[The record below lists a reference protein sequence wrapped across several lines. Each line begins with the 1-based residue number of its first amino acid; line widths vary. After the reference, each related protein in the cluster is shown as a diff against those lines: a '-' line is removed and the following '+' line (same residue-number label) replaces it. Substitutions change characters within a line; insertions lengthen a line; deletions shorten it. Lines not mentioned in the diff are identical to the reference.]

1 MATFTKKSHFRNPR
15 SSLVYQNA
23 TFWNTLLIN
32 IYIYESAALNTD
44 NSISSKLK
52 YYRKLNGLTRRQLEI
67 QANIPM
73 NSIKK
78 YEDKNIYPNKEVSK
92 KLAAFFKLDTKY
104 FYDSMYEEDLDISTT
119 LSTFMNNNNLS
130 IKSLVKLINISEET
144 VSSWLSNKQPI
155 SRKSYYKLKELGVLP

>member
-1 MATFTKKSHFRNPR
+1 MAWA
-15 SSLVYQNA
+15 SLVYQNA

-32 IYIYESAALNTD
+32 IYIYESDALNTD

-67 QANIPM
+67 QINIPM

-92 KLAAFFKLDTKY
+92 KLAAFFKLDTNCY
-104 FYDSMYEEDLDISTT
+104 
-119 LSTFMNNNNLS
+119 
-130 IKSLVKLINISEET
+130 
-144 VSSWLSNKQPI
+144 
-155 SRKSYYKLKELGVLP
+155 

>member
-1 MATFTKKSHFRNPR
+1 M
-15 SSLVYQNA
+15 
-23 TFWNTLLIN
+23 
-32 IYIYESAALNTD
+32 YESAALNTD

-78 YEDKNIYPNKEVSK
+78 YEDKNIYPTKEVSK

-155 SRKSYYKLKELGVLP
+155 SRKSYNKLKELGVLT

>member
-1 MATFTKKSHFRNPR
+1 M
-15 SSLVYQNA
+15 
-23 TFWNTLLIN
+23 
-32 IYIYESAALNTD
+32 YESVALNKD

-67 QANIPM
+67 QVNIPM

-78 YEDKNIYPNKEVSK
+78 YEDKNIYPTKEVSK
-92 KLAAFFKLDTKY
+92 KLAVSFKLDTKY
-104 FYDSMYEEDLDISTT
+104 FYDSMYEDDIDISAA

-144 VSSWLSNKQPI
+144 VSSWLSNKHPI
-155 SRKSYYKLKELGVLP
+155 SRKSYNKLKELGVL

>member
-1 MATFTKKSHFRNPR
+1 M
-15 SSLVYQNA
+15 
-23 TFWNTLLIN
+23 
-32 IYIYESAALNTD
+32 YESAALNTD

-78 YEDKNIYPNKEVSK
+78 YEDKNIYPTKEVSM
-92 KLAAFFKLDTKY
+92 KLAVFFKLDTKY

-130 IKSLVKLINISEET
+130 IKSLVKLINISEKT

-155 SRKSYYKLKELGVLP
+155 SRKSYYKLKELGVL

>member
-1 MATFTKKSHFRNPR
+1 M
-15 SSLVYQNA
+15 
-23 TFWNTLLIN
+23 
-32 IYIYESAALNTD
+32 YESAALNTD

-78 YEDKNIYPNKEVSK
+78 YEDKNIYPTKEVSK
-92 KLAAFFKLDTKY
+92 KLATFFKLDTKY
-104 FYDSMYEEDLDISTT
+104 FYDSMYEVDIDISTT

-155 SRKSYYKLKELGVLP
+155 SRKSYNKLKELGVLT

>member
-1 MATFTKKSHFRNPR
+1 M
-15 SSLVYQNA
+15 
-23 TFWNTLLIN
+23 
-32 IYIYESAALNTD
+32 YESAALNTD

-92 KLAAFFKLDTKY
+92 KLAFFFKLDTKY
-104 FYDSMYEEDLDISTT
+104 FYDSMYEEDIDISTT
-119 LSTFMNNNNLS
+119 LSTFINNNNLS

-144 VSSWLSNKQPI
+144 VSSWLSNKKPI
-155 SRKSYYKLKELGVLP
+155 SRKSYNKLKELGVL

>member
-1 MATFTKKSHFRNPR
+1 M
-15 SSLVYQNA
+15 
-23 TFWNTLLIN
+23 
-32 IYIYESAALNTD
+32 YESVALNKD

-78 YEDKNIYPNKEVSK
+78 YEDKNIYPTKEVSK
-92 KLAAFFKLDTKY
+92 KLATFFKLDTKY
-104 FYDSMYEEDLDISTT
+104 FYDSMYEDDIDISAT

-144 VSSWLSNKQPI
+144 VSNWLSNKQPI
-155 SRKSYYKLKELGVLP
+155 SRKSYNKLKELGVLP

>member
-1 MATFTKKSHFRNPR
+1 MTWA
-15 SSLVYQNA
+15 SLCSKNA
-23 TFWNTLLIN
+23 IFWNTLLIN
-32 IYIYESAALNTD
+32 VYMYESAELNTD

-52 YYRKLNGLTRRQLEI
+52 YYRKINGLTRRQLEI

-78 YEDKNIYPNKEVSK
+78 YEDKNIYPTKEVSK

-119 LSTFMNNNNLS
+119 LSAFMNNNNLS

-144 VSSWLSNKQPI
+144 VSSWLSNKHPI
-155 SRKSYYKLKELGVLP
+155 SRKSYNKLKELGVL

>member
-1 MATFTKKSHFRNPR
+1 M
-15 SSLVYQNA
+15 
-23 TFWNTLLIN
+23 
-32 IYIYESAALNTD
+32 YESVALNKD

-67 QANIPM
+67 QANIPI

-78 YEDKNIYPNKEVSK
+78 YEDKNIYPNKEVSR
-92 KLAAFFKLDTKY
+92 KLATFFKLDTKY
-104 FYDSMYEEDLDISTT
+104 FYDSMYEDDIDISAT

-144 VSSWLSNKQPI
+144 VSSWLSNKHPI
-155 SRKSYYKLKELGVLP
+155 SRKSYNKLKELGVL

>member
-1 MATFTKKSHFRNPR
+1 M
-15 SSLVYQNA
+15 
-23 TFWNTLLIN
+23 
-32 IYIYESAALNTD
+32 YESAALNTD

-78 YEDKNIYPNKEVSK
+78 YEDRNIYPTKEVSK

-104 FYDSMYEEDLDISTT
+104 FYDSMYEEDIDISAT

-144 VSSWLSNKQPI
+144 VSNWLSNKQPI
-155 SRKSYYKLKELGVLP
+155 SRKSYNKLKELGVLP

>member
-1 MATFTKKSHFRNPR
+1 M
-15 SSLVYQNA
+15 
-23 TFWNTLLIN
+23 
-32 IYIYESAALNTD
+32 YESATLNTD
-44 NSISSKLK
+44 NSISSKLR
-52 YYRKLNGLTRRQLEI
+52 YHRKINRLTRRQLEI

-78 YEDKNIYPNKEVSK
+78 YEDKNIYPTKEVSK

-119 LSTFMNNNNLS
+119 LSAFMNNNNLS

-155 SRKSYYKLKELGVLP
+155 SRKSYYKLKELGVL

>member
-1 MATFTKKSHFRNPR
+1 M
-15 SSLVYQNA
+15 
-23 TFWNTLLIN
+23 
-32 IYIYESAALNTD
+32 YESATLNTD

-78 YEDKNIYPNKEVSK
+78 YEDKNIYPTKEVSK

-119 LSTFMNNNNLS
+119 LSAFMNNNNLS

-144 VSSWLSNKQPI
+144 VSSWLSNKHPI
-155 SRKSYYKLKELGVLP
+155 SRKSYNKLKELGVL

>member
-1 MATFTKKSHFRNPR
+1 M
-15 SSLVYQNA
+15 
-23 TFWNTLLIN
+23 LIN
-32 IYIYESAALNTD
+32 VYMYESAALNTD

-67 QANIPM
+67 QVNIPM

-78 YEDKNIYPNKEVSK
+78 YEDKNIYPTKEVSK

-119 LSTFMNNNNLS
+119 LNTFMNNNNLS
-130 IKSLVKLINISEET
+130 IKSLVKLINISEKT
-144 VSSWLSNKQPI
+144 VSSWLSNNQPI
-155 SRKSYYKLKELGVLP
+155 SRKSYNKLKELGVLS

>member
-1 MATFTKKSHFRNPR
+1 M
-15 SSLVYQNA
+15 
-23 TFWNTLLIN
+23 
-32 IYIYESAALNTD
+32 YESAALNTD

-52 YYRKLNGLTRRQLEI
+52 YYRKINGLTRRQLEI
-67 QANIPM
+67 QANIPI

-78 YEDKNIYPNKEVSK
+78 YEDKNIYPTKEVSK

-144 VSSWLSNKQPI
+144 ISSWLSNKQPI
-155 SRKSYYKLKELGVLP
+155 SRKSYSKLKELGVLT

>member
-1 MATFTKKSHFRNPR
+1 M
-15 SSLVYQNA
+15 
-23 TFWNTLLIN
+23 
-32 IYIYESAALNTD
+32 YESATLNTD

-78 YEDKNIYPNKEVSK
+78 YEDKNIYPTKEVSK

-119 LSTFMNNNNLS
+119 LSAFMNNNNLS

>member
-1 MATFTKKSHFRNPR
+1 M
-15 SSLVYQNA
+15 
-23 TFWNTLLIN
+23 
-32 IYIYESAALNTD
+32 YESAALNTD

-52 YYRKLNGLTRRQLEI
+52 YYRKINGLTRRQLEI

-78 YEDKNIYPNKEVSK
+78 YEDKNIYPTKEVSM
-92 KLAAFFKLDTKY
+92 KLAVFFKLDTKY

>member
-1 MATFTKKSHFRNPR
+1 
-15 SSLVYQNA
+15 
-23 TFWNTLLIN
+23 
-32 IYIYESAALNTD
+32 
-44 NSISSKLK
+44 
-52 YYRKLNGLTRRQLEI
+52 
-67 QANIPM
+67 M

>member
-1 MATFTKKSHFRNPR
+1 M
-15 SSLVYQNA
+15 
-23 TFWNTLLIN
+23 
-32 IYIYESAALNTD
+32 YESAALNTD

-78 YEDKNIYPNKEVSK
+78 YEDRNIYPTKEVSK

-104 FYDSMYEEDLDISTT
+104 FYDSMYEEYIDISAT

-144 VSSWLSNKQPI
+144 VSNWLSNKQPI
-155 SRKSYYKLKELGVLP
+155 SRKSYNKLKELGVLP

>member
-1 MATFTKKSHFRNPR
+1 M
-15 SSLVYQNA
+15 VYQNA

-78 YEDKNIYPNKEVSK
+78 YEDKNIYPTKEVSK

-155 SRKSYYKLKELGVLP
+155 SRKSYNKLKELGVLP

>member
-1 MATFTKKSHFRNPR
+1 MC
-15 SSLVYQNA
+15 
-23 TFWNTLLIN
+23 
-32 IYIYESAALNTD
+32 ESAALNTD

-78 YEDKNIYPNKEVSK
+78 YEDKNIYPTKEVSK
-92 KLAAFFKLDTKY
+92 KLAFFFKLDTKY
-104 FYDSMYEEDLDISTT
+104 FYDSMYEEDIDISTT